1 MCSQARMYEI
11 NYIDQQSQ
19 DKNRC
24 GQLAVG
30 VHSFDWKYLFDSRIV
45 RRTVCE
51 SVSSRVQKLLQWV
64 VAIENQHALH
74 ESGWIN
80 KQYIV
85 LRSFLRRCQIPV
97 ILSGID
103 EKFQT
108 WRQVMGELR
117 QHHPSLRISKVK
129 ALKKGD
135 LLVVG
140 DSPQDALI
148 LQSEP
153 KMKAALGKNVR
164 VSLPKAYQI
173 AKQTNKC
180 LVVKGVPTDIID
192 DNFKEFLDLNKI
204 SYAKAE
210 RYKSKKNG
218 RVLPMFQLKISD
230 PAEAEALLSQNLMCN
245 VTGIVYKVEEFRQP
259 VSVRQCFNCQCFGHS
274 AQNCKSKQKC
284 VICGENHSH
293 KGCPKKEAKQ
303 PKCANCAGPH
313 VASYKG
319 CPEYKKQAFRQ
330 HVVNH
335 QKSYAAVVSQ
345 NSHSQPKNT
354 QTFQFTAEQ
363 LTKFVANVVIQIA
376 QPQVCYPNPK
386 QDMLDL
392 KSSMCRK
399 VSNVAKTILG
409 VNVTGKELFES
420 SAHLAPLLPPG
431 PLPLRAP
438 R

>member
-1 MCSQARMYEI
+1 MSSVNQE
-11 NYIDQQSQ
+11 
-19 DKNRC
+19 
-24 GQLAVG
+24 GEFTE
-30 VHSFDWKYLFDSRIV
+30 VHRKRKKRKTSSSPTLPSTLQ
-45 RRTVCE
+45 RTR
-51 SVSSRVQKLLQWV
+51 SSELPPETPTRPKTSSYR
-64 VAIENQHALH
+64 N
-74 ESGWIN
+74 
-80 KQYIV
+80 
-85 LRSFLRRCQIPV
+85 QIPV

-103 EKFQT
+103 KKFQT

-129 ALKKGD
+129 ALKKGH

-140 DSPQDALI
+140 DSPQYAII

-173 AKQTNKC
+173 AKQKTKC
-180 LVVKGVPTDIID
+180 LVVKGVPTYITDED
-192 DNFKEFLDLNKI
+192 FKEFLDLNKI

-210 RYKSKKNG
+210 RYKSKKDG
-218 RVLPMFQLKISD
+218 RVLPMFQLEISD
-230 PAEAEALLSQNLMCN
+230 PTEAEALLSQNLMCN

-274 AQNCKSKQKC
+274 AQNCKSKQQC
-284 VICGENHSH
+284 LICGENHSY

-303 PKCANCAGPH
+303 PKCANCSGPH

-345 NSHSQPKNT
+345 HSHSQPKKHTNFPVYSRTAHQIWPFKSPSHRYATPT
-354 QTFQFTAEQ
+354 QNRTC
-363 LTKFVANVVIQIA
+363 LI
-376 QPQVCYPNPK
+376 
-386 QDMLDL
+386 
-392 KSSMCRK
+392 
-399 VSNVAKTILG
+399 
-409 VNVTGKELFES
+409 
-420 SAHLAPLLPPG
+420 
-431 PLPLRAP
+431 
-438 R
+438 